1 MTSEEQYQKNV
12 ETMWKIRLAAWKDKQ
27 ARAFLTEKAGIFH
40 GERIQAHNWD
50 RAEREAWLE
59 ETKKSSM

>member
-1 MTSEEQYQKNV
+1 MEDPPR
-12 ETMWKIRLAAWKDKQ
+12 RLEGQ
-27 ARAFLTEKAGIFH
+27 AGKSLPAEKAGIFH